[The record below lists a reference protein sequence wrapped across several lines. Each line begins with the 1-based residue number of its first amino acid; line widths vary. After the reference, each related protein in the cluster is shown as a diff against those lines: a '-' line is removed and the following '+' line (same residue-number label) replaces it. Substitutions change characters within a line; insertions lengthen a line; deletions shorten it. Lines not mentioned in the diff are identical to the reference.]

1 MADDQQPAAPV
12 AQVPVGTKRRGGG
25 ALAVAAGIFLS
36 RIAGLV
42 RESAIAHFLGLSAA
56 AAAFRAALRIPNLLQ
71 NLFGEGVLSASFIPV
86 YARLRAEGKHEEAA
100 KVARVIGTLL
110 ALVAATLAALGVI
123 AAEPLV
129 DSLAP
134 GFDESTREL
143 TVALVRV
150 MFPGTALLVMSAWC
164 LGVLNSHD
172 KFFLSYVSP
181 VLWNAAI
188 IGTAIVAGRRF
199 AGHADDS
206 VAIWLAWGTVIGAA
220 SQFLIQVP
228 TVVRLLRGIR
238 PSLDTKKPGV
248 RSTLSSFVPIVVSR
262 GSIQISAYI
271 DQILASYLGEA
282 ILAAMA
288 NAQTLYLLPISL
300 FGMSIAASELPAMS
314 GVAGDDSVRAT
325 HVRDRLKS
333 AQRRVVFF
341 IVPSAVAFGVIGGS
355 IIALLFQTG
364 RFGAREAMI
373 VWIVLAG
380 SAIGLV
386 PNTLG
391 RLYNSALYALGQ
403 PRLPLYA
410 ALARLGI
417 GALGGY
423 LVVLPLRE
431 ALGYSVAWGAFGLTA
446 AAAIAA
452 WVEFSVLF
460 TMLRRRIG
468 AVGIPTKLAAG
479 ALLASALA
487 AGAGYATQHF
497 ARELGVKTGLGAL
510 AAIAV
515 FGGVYLVV
523 MAIAKV
529 PELGGLTR
537 RLRRR

>member
-1 MADDQQPAAPV
+1 
-12 AQVPVGTKRRGGG
+12 
-25 ALAVAAGIFLS
+25 
-36 RIAGLV
+36 
-42 RESAIAHFLGLSAA
+42 
-56 AAAFRAALRIPNLLQ
+56 
-71 NLFGEGVLSASFIPV
+71 
-86 YARLRAEGKHEEAA
+86 
-100 KVARVIGTLL
+100 
-110 ALVAATLAALGVI
+110 
-123 AAEPLV
+123 
-129 DSLAP
+129 
-134 GFDESTREL
+134 
-143 TVALVRV
+143 
-150 MFPGTALLVMSAWC
+150 
-164 LGVLNSHD
+164 
-172 KFFLSYVSP
+172 
-181 VLWNAAI
+181 
-188 IGTAIVAGRRF
+188 
-199 AGHADDS
+199 
-206 VAIWLAWGTVIGAA
+206 
-220 SQFLIQVP
+220 
-228 TVVRLLRGIR
+228 
-238 PSLDTKKPGV
+238 
-248 RSTLSSFVPIVVSR
+248 
-262 GSIQISAYI
+262 
-271 DQILASYLGEA
+271 
-282 ILAAMA
+282 
-288 NAQTLYLLPISL
+288 
-300 FGMSIAASELPAMS
+300 
-314 GVAGDDSVRAT
+314 
-325 HVRDRLKS
+325 
-333 AQRRVVFF
+333 
-341 IVPSAVAFGVIGGS
+341 
-355 IIALLFQTG
+355 
-364 RFGAREAMI
+364 MI

-487 AGAGYATQHF
+487 GGAGYATQHF

>member
-1 MADDQQPAAPV
+1 
-12 AQVPVGTKRRGGG
+12 
-25 ALAVAAGIFLS
+25 
-36 RIAGLV
+36 
-42 RESAIAHFLGLSAA
+42 
-56 AAAFRAALRIPNLLQ
+56 
-71 NLFGEGVLSASFIPV
+71 
-86 YARLRAEGKHEEAA
+86 
-100 KVARVIGTLL
+100 
-110 ALVAATLAALGVI
+110 
-123 AAEPLV
+123 
-129 DSLAP
+129 
-134 GFDESTREL
+134 
-143 TVALVRV
+143 
-150 MFPGTALLVMSAWC
+150 
-164 LGVLNSHD
+164 
-172 KFFLSYVSP
+172 
-181 VLWNAAI
+181 
-188 IGTAIVAGRRF
+188 
-199 AGHADDS
+199 
-206 VAIWLAWGTVIGAA
+206 
-220 SQFLIQVP
+220 
-228 TVVRLLRGIR
+228 
-238 PSLDTKKPGV
+238 
-248 RSTLSSFVPIVVSR
+248 
-262 GSIQISAYI
+262 
-271 DQILASYLGEA
+271 
-282 ILAAMA
+282 
-288 NAQTLYLLPISL
+288 
-300 FGMSIAASELPAMS
+300 
-314 GVAGDDSVRAT
+314 
-325 HVRDRLKS
+325 
-333 AQRRVVFF
+333 VFF

-364 RFGAREAMI
+364 RFGARETMI

-487 AGAGYATQHF
+487 GGAGYATQHF